1 MISLSQTRTA
11 TTQAILVFVLL
22 LFSLA
27 TNGEL
32 LRGGDFESTT
42 FGQSGPWGCHG
53 SCHLTASSDAHS
65 GSHSVQVLNRHHN
78 WEGIEQTVTLTDGGR
93 YSLRAYVK
101 VLNLSP
107 GLMYTTVEPMV
118 MCKDST
124 GKSIAT
130 KFDRE
135 PYARQ
140 DQWILVGGIHKLPS
154 GVHSCSVT
162 IRVSDIHSTYLVD
175 DASLTSVDDIPL
187 WRTEANDRIESLRK
201 SNFTIR
207 LSGGD
212 PNADYDIELVQQK
225 HKFGFGSA
233 VGARQIVDPALAR
246 YQQVF
251 YQNFEWAVL
260 ENALKWTQMERT
272 QGQLRIDDALAA
284 LKALNASNIKIRA
297 HNIFWAVKDHV
308 PHWLPALNQAQ
319 QMAAMD
325 KRIHDVVPLT
335 KGYAAHWDVNNEN
348 IHGDYF
354 EQMTGDPN
362 ITMTMFRDTHALD
375 PDVKLFLNDFN
386 VMQSFSAMPLRNQAK
401 LFKDAGV
408 PIYGVGI
415 QSHLK
420 HMNLD
425 IPTLKSNLD
434 LIAETGLPIWITEL
448 SFLSKDNVAKAQA
461 LQDVL
466 TLYFSH
472 PAVEGVLLWGFW
484 DGKVFDPDIALFEG
498 PNVTPNA
505 AGLAYQQLF
514 HTTWRTNVTDRI
526 HGNGSS
532 NVRGFQGVYKLTV
545 KHGSKELAHQYF
557 FIGKHS
563 KTIDVNL
570 DSVGGNVIIG

>member
-1 MISLSQTRTA
+1 

-140 DQWILVGGIHKLPS
+140 DHLKHSYDIKCYAPNVL

-272 QGQLRIDDALAA
+272 Q
-284 LKALNASNIKIRA
+284 IRA

-335 KGYAAHWDVNNEN
+335 KG
-348 IHGDYF
+348 
-354 EQMTGDPN
+354 
-362 ITMTMFRDTHALD
+362 
-375 PDVKLFLNDFN
+375 
-386 VMQSFSAMPLRNQAK
+386 
-401 LFKDAGV
+401 
-408 PIYGVGI
+408 
-415 QSHLK
+415 
-420 HMNLD
+420 
-425 IPTLKSNLD
+425 
-434 LIAETGLPIWITEL
+434 
-448 SFLSKDNVAKAQA
+448 
-461 LQDVL
+461 
-466 TLYFSH
+466 
-472 PAVEGVLLWGFW
+472 
-484 DGKVFDPDIALFEG
+484 
-498 PNVTPNA
+498 
-505 AGLAYQQLF
+505 
-514 HTTWRTNVTDRI
+514 
-526 HGNGSS
+526 
-532 NVRGFQGVYKLTV
+532 
-545 KHGSKELAHQYF
+545 
-557 FIGKHS
+557 
-563 KTIDVNL
+563 
-570 DSVGGNVIIG
+570 